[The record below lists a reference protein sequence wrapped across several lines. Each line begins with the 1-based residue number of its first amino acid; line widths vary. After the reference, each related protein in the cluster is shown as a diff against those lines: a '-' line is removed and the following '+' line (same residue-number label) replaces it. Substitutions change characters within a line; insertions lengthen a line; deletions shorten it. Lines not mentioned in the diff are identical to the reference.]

1 MNPIFATGL
10 VNLGKDFVASGV
22 KFFSQENL
30 TSTNKESFALKLQSA
45 KAQKITS
52 SERQNLDHLRK
63 ELLNDPELRKFI
75 SQNEGH
81 TLQLDKSANGT
92 FRILSSSGDLFVI
105 NQSSPCIHLA
115 QAYHNAC
122 LSKGQNLVS
131 SDPSKVLIPS

>member
-10 VNLGKDFVASGV
+10 VNLGKDFLSSGV
-22 KFFSQENL
+22 KLFSQENL
-30 TSTNKESFALKLQSA
+30 TSVDKKSFALKLQSA
-45 KAQKITS
+45 KDQQGLIPQN
-52 SERQNLDHLRK
+52 RNLDHLSK

-122 LSKGQNLVS
+122 LSKGQNLVP
-131 SDPSKVLIPS
+131 SDPSKVLIPT

>member
-10 VNLGKDFVASGV
+10 VHLGKDFVSSGI
-22 KFFSQENL
+22 KLFRQGNL
-30 TSTNKESFALKLQSA
+30 PTIDKQSFDHKLQSA
-45 KAQKITS
+45 KAKQGTSPQK
-52 SERQNLDHLRK
+52 QNLDHLRK

-81 TLQLDKSANGT
+81 KLQLDKSANGT

-105 NQSSPCIHLA
+105 DHSSPCLHLA

-122 LSKGQNLVS
+122 LSKGQNLVPT
-131 SDPSKVLIPS
+131 DHSKVTIPT